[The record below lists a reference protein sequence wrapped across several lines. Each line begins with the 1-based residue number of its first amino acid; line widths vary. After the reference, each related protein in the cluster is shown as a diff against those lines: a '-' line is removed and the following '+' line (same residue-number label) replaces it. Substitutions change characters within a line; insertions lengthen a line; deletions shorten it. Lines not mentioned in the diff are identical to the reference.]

1 MTTSNAGN
9 RADGDAIIQRSFAY
23 ATGVD
28 RRDWALYADCFTDP
42 CEFDFSSWNQR
53 PPTLIGPATWAANV
67 AGTNGNFDATQHMM
81 SNHVIT
87 FISDD
92 EAIGVNEL
100 IAQHWFSTASMTTFG
115 RADEVSWCILGGHYT
130 NTYQRCPDRQWRIAR
145 CRLDV
150 RYTTGNPGVFS
161 LARGRGASA
170 DAEPSTG

>member
-1 MTTSNAGN
+1 MTANSGSS
-9 RADGDAIIQRSFAY
+9 ADRDAIIQRSFAY

-53 PPTLIGPATWAANV
+53 PPTMIGPAVWAVNV

-87 FISDD
+87 FTGDD

-100 IAQHWFSTASMTTFG
+100 IAQHWFSAESMATFE
-115 RADEVSWCILGGHYT
+115 RPDEVSWCILGGHYT
-130 NTYQRCPDRQWRIAR
+130 NTYVRCSDGAWRITR

-161 LARGRGASA
+161 LARGRRASVKA
-170 DAEPSTG
+170 ASSSE